1 MPPTAGSAAAS
12 SGAAKPRAAA
22 ASAEASRDELVQRTL
37 DLATASWPMKHDH
50 LTRLG
55 DEYANVLAMA
65 QTVIPPPAGAA
76 AAVSPTQPQQ
86 VGYWRAMTRMLL
98 LRQAV
103 SPSDLANPG
112 ASRNFT
118 WSPTFRGACWWRF
131 IDILMA
137 DAARRSAAL

>member
-1 MPPTAGSAAAS
+1 
-12 SGAAKPRAAA
+12 
-22 ASAEASRDELVQRTL
+22 
-37 DLATASWPMKHDH
+37 MKHDH

-76 AAVSPTQPQQ
+76 ASPTQPQQ

-103 SPSDLANPG
+103 SPADLANPG
-112 ASRNFT
+112 ALRNT
-118 WSPTFRGACWWRF
+118 
-131 IDILMA
+131 
-137 DAARRSAAL
+137 SAKRPPAKLF

>member
-1 MPPTAGSAAAS
+1 MPPTAGASAAS
-12 SGAAKPRAAA
+12 SGGVKPRAAA
-22 ASAEASRDELVQRTL
+22 ASAEASREELVQRTL

-65 QTVIPPPAGAA
+65 QTVIPPPASAA
-76 AAVSPTQPQQ
+76 AAAASPTQPQQ

-103 SPSDLANPG
+103 SPSDIANPG
-112 ASRNFT
+112 AL
-118 WSPTFRGACWWRF
+118 RGNINDPIYCGVCWRAGTLPHS
-131 IDILMA
+131 DG
-137 DAARRSAAL
+137 